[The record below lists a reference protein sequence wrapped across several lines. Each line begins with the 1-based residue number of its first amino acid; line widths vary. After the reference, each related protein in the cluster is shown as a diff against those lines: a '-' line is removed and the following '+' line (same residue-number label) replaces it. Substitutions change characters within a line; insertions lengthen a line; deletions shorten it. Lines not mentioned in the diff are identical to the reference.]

1 MKKIEI
7 VALVLL
13 ILGGLNWGI
22 FSVFEFNVID
32 YVFGKV
38 WIDRVLYFFMGVSAI
53 YAMFT
58 WKMLMPKKSGRR

>member
-7 VALVLL
+7 LALVLL

-53 YAMFT
+53 YSMFT
-58 WKMLMPKKSGRR
+58 WKMLVPKKTGRR